1 MILFNYGKTIN
12 VCVLTIFKHFSLNS
26 HKKSLI
32 FKIKSYFNQWV
43 KFAFYSYLNDLSP
56 PQRNGFGNWGI
67 LPQTLTVNVFII
79 IFKVR
84 FLPPK
89 QSLKTCNKPIK
100 LICIFT
106 KFWIA
111 NIGNSYK
118 KKQNKQKHLFNG
130 YFVNCQVHCVPPLC
144 GNNLVLR
151 KTSPRQVKSWQSVWV
166 PAKRVCLS

>member
-1 MILFNYGKTIN
+1 MILFNYGKTVN

-118 KKQNKQKHLFNG
+118 KKTKQTKTFVQWLFCELPG
-130 YFVNCQVHCVPPLC
+130 TLC
-144 GNNLVLR
+144 
-151 KTSPRQVKSWQSVWV
+151 TSSLWK
-166 PAKRVCLS
+166 

>member
-1 MILFNYGKTIN
+1 MILFNYGKTVN

-32 FKIKSYFNQWV
+32 FKIKSYFNQWA

-118 KKQNKQKHLFNG
+118 KNKTNKNICSMAILWIAR
-130 YFVNCQVHCVPPLC
+130 YAVYL
-144 GNNLVLR
+144 L
-151 KTSPRQVKSWQSVWV
+151 SVEII
-166 PAKRVCLS
+166 

>member
-106 KFWIA
+106 KFWIV

-118 KKQNKQKHLFNG
+118 KKTKQTKT
-130 YFVNCQVHCVPPLC
+130 FVQWLLC
-144 GNNLVLR
+144 ELPGTLC
-151 KTSPRQVKSWQSVWV
+151 TSSLWK
-166 PAKRVCLS
+166 